1 MSTNLQNQTSKIDL
15 LLKILE
21 AANATGP
28 VAISAVASVI
38 GIIKSGRMA
47 GKTDAE
53 IEAEAAD
60 SMATA
65 LRTRAKSEEQMGNQP

>member
-1 MSTNLQNQTSKIDL
+1 MSANVSSSLDL
-15 LLKILE
+15 LLKILQT
-21 AANATGP
+21 ANATEP
-28 VAISAVASVI
+28 VAISAITSVI
-38 GIIKSGRMA
+38 GIVKSGKSA